1 MTQPNALK
9 HILIS
14 MVKSAVRVLGCAW
27 ALAVGVW
34 EIAIIALLLAEVI
47 GILEE
52 CV

>member
-1 MTQPNALK
+1 MTQPNTLK
-9 HILIS
+9 HFLIS
-14 MVKSAVRVLGCAW
+14 MVKSAVRVFGCAW

-34 EIAIIALLLAEVI
+34 EVAVIALLLAEVI